1 MPTTTPLTD
10 AINALTSYSNTVTGQ
25 SDQTLSEAVAT
36 LAAGYGGGGGGLEL
50 IDTITIAENTRGYS
64 LDVTTYTS
72 HDIIVVCF
80 DSLNIAP
87 AQDWLYTTWNT
98 TTPSGGS
105 YVPKST
111 MMTGIHVLGYKA
123 GNDNEIRWLW
133 ESYNGSSPLSKSE
146 SASLQNIFMY
156 AYSASNYIA
165 AGSVIKVY
173 GANL

>member
-10 AINALTSYSNTVTGQ
+10 AINALTTYSNTVTGA
-25 SDQTLSEAVAT
+25 SDTTLSDAVAT
-36 LAAGYGGGGGGLEL
+36 LAAGYGGGGGLEL

-72 HDIIVVCF
+72 YDIIVVCF

-87 AQDWLYTTWNT
+87 DQDWLYTTWNT

-105 YVPKST
+105 YVEKIT
-111 MMTGIHVLGYKA
+111 TLNGIHAIGYKA
-123 GNDNEIRWLW
+123 GLDNDIRWLW
-133 ESYNGSSPLSKSE
+133 ESFNGTATLNKSD
-146 SASLQNIFMY
+146 SASLQTIFMY
-156 AYSASNYIA
+156 TYSASNYIT